1 MSVKYLEAI
10 LGKGVTMMNKE
21 DCILEKFKDW
31 WRIQTRKETITRRCD
46 ESYYEVRSAGA
57 IGTYRGTCLQ

>member
-1 MSVKYLEAI
+1 MGNAKQPCISSTESKEGQTSFECQISEAI

-31 WRIQTRKETITRRCD
+31 WRIQTRKETITKK
-46 ESYYEVRSAGA
+46 V
-57 IGTYRGTCLQ
+57 